1 MIAKLVSYSQPP
13 KEDVFTDWNAKDLIA
28 YAARVSNPSNQMN
41 KETVDKL
48 VSEYQSSKERL
59 DKIS

>member
-48 VSEYQSSKERL
+48 L
-59 DKIS
+59 N